1 MAALVLAVVS
11 RGREAVGPREPRDNL
26 TGMDSWRR
34 VDVPVLP
41 GSGPAPRVYDTASGE
56 LVLAAAGP
64 VATLYACGITPYD
77 ATHIGH
83 AATYTAW
90 DLLVRAWLDAMPE
103 IPDSAGAPDAPAPPA
118 RYTVIYVQNVT
129 DVDDPLLERAARDGE
144 DWRELARR
152 EIQRY
157 RSDMEALRILPPTHL
172 VGAVEAL
179 PVIERFTVRMAERGA
194 LYDVDQDL
202 YFAKSA
208 DPEFGALSGPGT
220 PSGYDPAEMAEL
232 SAQRGGDPGRP
243 GKKDPL
249 DTLVWRAERPGEP
262 AWASR
267 FGRGRPGWHVE
278 CAAIAT
284 EYLGP
289 VFDVQAGGS
298 DLVFPHHE
306 LSASH
311 ARVAFAPAPPH
322 VRGGLGPPPQAAR
335 SAGSSPRGDRVFARV
350 YAHSG
355 MVSYHG
361 HKMSKSLGNLVF
373 VNRLL
378 ADGVD
383 PMAIR
388 VALLAHHYRSD
399 WEWTDAA
406 LADADARLA
415 RWRDALAHTE
425 AAASAGPDDAPSA
438 AAAET
443 LAGVRARMRDDLDA
457 PGALGILDR
466 WADRL
471 LADAPTRI
479 TPADVSRRPP
489 DPCHRRRPARHQP
502 LASAG
507 PPCAAGPADPT
518 LTVGSWQMSLR
529 RTGGQVQAAGGALP
543 GWADPGDGDRVT
555 RVEARQGAGQVVGR
569 ADRLPIDRC
578 DDRPAGHAGRGSRA
592 PADRPDDQGAGTD
605 RRDGRRHGQVGVAGV
620 AGRAAPGAAG
630 AAAVLLLLLLLCLRL
645 RAAARSGADEDSH
658 ERRVADRDGRAGVA
672 PGDLPGH

>member
-1 MAALVLAVVS
+1 M
-11 RGREAVGPREPRDNL
+11 PREPRDNL
-26 TGMDSWRR
+26 TDMDSWRR

-41 GSGPAPRVYDTASGE
+41 GSGPAPRIHDTATGE

-77 ATHIGH
+77 ATHVGH

-90 DLLVRAWLDAMPE
+90 DLLVRAWLDAKPE
-103 IPDSAGAPDAPAPPA
+103 VSDTPDAPLPA
-118 RYTVIYVQNVT
+118 RYAVIYVQNVT
-129 DVDDPLLERAARDGE
+129 DVDDPLLERAARDGV

-157 RSDMEALRILPPTHL
+157 RDDMEALRVLPPTHL

-179 PVIERFTVRMAERGA
+179 PIIERFAARLADRGA
-194 LYDVDQDL
+194 LYDVDEDR
-202 YFAKSA
+202 YFARLA

-220 PSGYDPAEMAEL
+220 PCGYDLTDMTELAAE
-232 SAQRGGDPGRP
+232 RGGDPGRP

-249 DTLVWRAERPGEP
+249 DALVWRAERPGEP
-262 AWASR
+262 SWDSP
-267 FGRGRPGWHVE
+267 FGPGRPGWHVE

-311 ARVAFAPAPPH
+311 AQVAFAPAHPRD
-322 VRGGLGPPPQAAR
+322 RGGLG
-335 SAGSSPRGDRVFARV
+335 GSSPRGGRVFARV
-350 YAHSG
+350 YIHAG

-373 VNRLL
+373 VNQLL

-388 VALLAHHYRSD
+388 MALLAHHYRSD

-406 LADADARLA
+406 LADSDARLT
-415 RWRDALAHTE
+415 RWRAALAHTQ
-425 AAASAGPDDAPSA
+425 AAASAGPDVTPSNA
-438 AAAET
+438 AVEA
-443 LAGVRARMRDDLDA
+443 LAGIRARMRDDLDA

-479 TPADVSRRPP
+479 TPADV
-489 DPCHRRRPARHQP
+489 
-502 LASAG
+502 
-507 PPCAAGPADPT
+507 
-518 LTVGSWQMSLR
+518 
-529 RTGGQVQAAGGALP
+529 
-543 GWADPGDGDRVT
+543 
-555 RVEARQGAGQVVGR
+555 
-569 ADRLPIDRC
+569 
-578 DDRPAGHAGRGSRA
+578 
-592 PADRPDDQGAGTD
+592 
-605 RRDGRRHGQVGVAGV
+605 
-620 AGRAAPGAAG
+620 AG
-630 AAAVLLLLLLLCLRL
+630 ARLVRDAADALLGIRL
-645 RAAARSGADEDSH
+645 
-658 ERRVADRDGRAGVA
+658 
-672 PGDLPGH
+672 

>member
-1 MAALVLAVVS
+1 VYRYTNRVTFYRQAGTLARHKS
-11 RGREAVGPREPRDNL
+11 PRDNL

-41 GSGPAPRVYDTASGE
+41 GSGPAPRLHDTASGE

-194 LYDVDQDL
+194 LYDLDQDL

-232 SAQRGGDPGRP
+232 SAERGGDPGRP

-262 AWASR
+262 AWPSR

-311 ARVAFAPAPPH
+311 ARVALAP
-322 VRGGLGPPPQAAR
+322 VEG
-335 SAGSSPRGDRVFARV
+335 VFARV

-415 RWRDALAHTE
+415 RWRDAVAHTE

-457 PGALGILDR
+457 PGALGILGR

-479 TPADVSRRPP
+479 TPADV
-489 DPCHRRRPARHQP
+489 
-502 LASAG
+502 
-507 PPCAAGPADPT
+507 
-518 LTVGSWQMSLR
+518 
-529 RTGGQVQAAGGALP
+529 
-543 GWADPGDGDRVT
+543 
-555 RVEARQGAGQVVGR
+555 
-569 ADRLPIDRC
+569 
-578 DDRPAGHAGRGSRA
+578 
-592 PADRPDDQGAGTD
+592 
-605 RRDGRRHGQVGVAGV
+605 
-620 AGRAAPGAAG
+620 AG
-630 AAAVLLLLLLLCLRL
+630 ARLIRATVDALLGISL
-645 RAAARSGADEDSH
+645 
-658 ERRVADRDGRAGVA
+658 
-672 PGDLPGH
+672 

>member
-1 MAALVLAVVS
+1 
-11 RGREAVGPREPRDNL
+11 
-26 TGMDSWRR
+26 MDSWRR

-41 GSGPAPRVYDTASGE
+41 GNGPAPRLHDTASGE

-103 IPDSAGAPDAPAPPA
+103 VPDTPPSPGAPPPPA

-157 RSDMEALRILPPTHL
+157 RADMEALRILPPTHL

-179 PVIERFTVRMAERGA
+179 PVIERFTARLADRGA
-194 LYDVDQDL
+194 LYDLDEDL

-220 PSGYDPAEMAEL
+220 PSGYDPAEMADL

-249 DTLVWRAERPGEP
+249 DTLVWRGERPGEP
-262 AWASR
+262 SWGSR
-267 FGRGRPGWHVE
+267 FGPGRPGWHVE

-311 ARVAFAPAPPH
+311 ARVAFREGSGGMGPP
-322 VRGGLGPPPQAAR
+322 GLGSPPQAAR
-335 SAGSSPRGDRVFARV
+335 PAGSSPRGDAVFARV
-350 YAHSG
+350 YAHAG
-355 MVSYHG
+355 MVSYQG
-361 HKMSKSLGNLVF
+361 HKMSKSVGNLVF

-383 PMAIR
+383 PMALR
-388 VALLAHHYRSD
+388 MALLAHHYRSD
-399 WEWTDAA
+399 WEWTEAV
-406 LADADARLA
+406 LGDADARLA
-415 RWRDALAHTE
+415 RWRAALAHTE
-425 AAASAGPDDAPSA
+425 AAASAGPDDAPSN

-457 PGALGILDR
+457 PGALGVLDR

-479 TPADVSRRPP
+479 TPADV
-489 DPCHRRRPARHQP
+489 
-502 LASAG
+502 
-507 PPCAAGPADPT
+507 
-518 LTVGSWQMSLR
+518 
-529 RTGGQVQAAGGALP
+529 
-543 GWADPGDGDRVT
+543 
-555 RVEARQGAGQVVGR
+555 
-569 ADRLPIDRC
+569 
-578 DDRPAGHAGRGSRA
+578 
-592 PADRPDDQGAGTD
+592 
-605 RRDGRRHGQVGVAGV
+605 
-620 AGRAAPGAAG
+620 AG
-630 AAAVLLLLLLLCLRL
+630 ARLVRDAADALLGISL
-645 RAAARSGADEDSH
+645 
-658 ERRVADRDGRAGVA
+658 
-672 PGDLPGH
+672 